1 MAKVLDNGDVASQAP
16 VHTAALVTDQH
27 TSADRC
33 PARVWGREEG
43 GQLLPQ
49 ERYYFPSTHSGLA
62 YAQCFRY
69 FTQSPQEP
77 RSWPFPIRPVP
88 LGVHG
93 PQGSSVGTVSCPTAT
108 SFTASPQESRLFP
121 SYSRGRQEPPMG
133 YHPDAAQT

>member
-49 ERYYFPSTHSGLA
+49 ERYHFPSTHSGLA
-62 YAQCFRY
+62 YTQYFRY

-77 RSWPFPIRPVP
+77 RSWP
-88 LGVHG
+88 LALSYKTCTS
-93 PQGSSVGTVSCPTAT
+93 GSAWSPGLLSGYSVLSHSYQPHSLSSGIKTVSQLFQREAG
-108 SFTASPQESRLFP
+108 ASYGISP
-121 SYSRGRQEPPMG
+121 
-133 YHPDAAQT
+133 